1 MRPQL
6 RVRAAAILL
15 VICVIAWPITAM
27 TVFRDEPQGILG
39 LSWGAIIITALDI
52 ILTADVSKKQDE
64 AE

>member
-64 AE
+64 AA